1 MLLWWAPVL
10 LLLLLTRLS
19 LRYNFQFD
27 QTLMG
32 LVELWRHGVDS
43 IDPAVFDKDA
53 FTRQVGASVLRKCVR
68 AWHARREHRKEY
80 AQRMVRAAGVGGQL
94 D

>member
-1 MLLWWAPVL
+1 
-10 LLLLLTRLS
+10 
-19 LRYNFQFD
+19 
-27 QTLMG
+27 MG